1 MATLAVPGGI
11 EPPLGESKSPV
22 LAVIRED
29 YIILDYSNQ
38 NLVYHK
44 DDYYVPK
51 YAS

>member
-29 YIILDYSNQ
+29 YMVPGLRIRT
-38 NLVYHK
+38 VAPA
-44 DDYYVPK
+44 YYGQVFYP
-51 YAS
+51 